1 MNLFNELC
9 IMFVPGILVWHIF
22 FIFFMSDG
30 RYQKYR
36 VRKSLENIHRYQL
49 DHKGDKTVPPE
60 VSVTFKNRNF
70 KVGVIKTDSN
80 RQYSTYRIFINGEEA
95 GVYHRLEHCV
105 LSSYYF
111 EEQNHRMSHE
121 VVGIL
126 HAASKKIKR
135 EERTTTEKPMKSD
148 DYSYF
153 K

>member
-36 VRKSLENIHRYQL
+36 VRKSLENIYKYQL
-49 DHKGDKTVPPE
+49 DHKGDRTVPPE
-60 VSVTFKNRNF
+60 VCVTFKNRNF
-70 KVGVIKTDSN
+70 KVGIVKTDSN
-80 RQYSTYRIFINGEEA
+80 RQYSTYRIFINGDEA
-95 GVYHRLEHCV
+95 GIYHRLEHFV

-111 EEQNHRMSHE
+111 EEQNHRLSHE
-121 VVGIL
+121 VVAIL

-135 EERTTTEKPMKSD
+135 EERTTTEKPITS